1 MNRKEQINLYL
12 TLCGKGV
19 SELGSKLYGFAM
31 SFYVL
36 KLTGSAQS
44 FAITLLLT
52 TLPAIVL
59 SPFVGV
65 IVDRFKKKSIV
76 VLADFISGAIMLGLF
91 IGTRTS
97 ALTLPMIYF
106 ATFSLSVMAV
116 FLGTAFRA
124 SYPNIV
130 SKGQLTK
137 LNAYTQGLDSMLSIV
152 APILGG
158 VIYGLLD
165 AKMFMLINGIS
176 FLLSSF
182 SELFINFEMFG
193 KPNSIRMKSQTFMT
207 NMREGLNYVLKK
219 KTFMTIA
226 LYALCINFFMS
237 SFSILLPYNLI
248 TTHGISPEINGFI
261 QSIFPIGAILMSI
274 YVGRKNTQFS
284 QSLFRNTMLMFGA
297 IMLAFAYPVLPN
309 VALGGF
315 IPIYYALLMGVV
327 GMVVVLVNVPLSVLF
342 QVSLEDEFRG
352 RAMGLFG
359 SLSQGVMPISYLLT
373 GFLLDIVPSY
383 GILIV
388 NAIALILIAISIQ
401 KNVQLKAVAVH

>member
-44 FAITLLLT
+44 FAISLLLT
-52 TLPAIVL
+52 TLPAIIL

-65 IVDRFKKKSIV
+65 IADRFKKKSIV
-76 VLADFISGAIMLGLF
+76 VLADFISGILMLGLF
-91 IGTRTS
+91 LGTRTS

-106 ATFSLSVMAV
+106 ATFTLSVMAV

-137 LNAYTQGLDSMLSIV
+137 LNAYTQGLDSMLSII

-158 VIYGLLD
+158 IVYGLVD
-165 AKMFMLINGIS
+165 AKLFMLINGIS

-193 KPNSIRMKSQTFMT
+193 ETDQLKTKTQSFMV
-207 NMREGLNYVLKK
+207 NLKEGLDYVLKK

-237 SFSILLPYNLI
+237 SFSILLPYDLI
-248 TTHGISPEINGFI
+248 TTHGISPEVNGFI
-261 QSIFPIGAILMSI
+261 QSAFPVGAILMSI
-274 YVGRKNTQFS
+274 YIGKKNIQFS
-284 QSLFRNTMLMFGA
+284 QSLFRNTMLTLGVGMV
-297 IMLAFAYPVLPN
+297 AFAYPVLPN
-309 VALGGF
+309 VNLGSL
-315 IPIYYALLMGVV
+315 IPFYYAFLMGVIA
-327 GMVVVLVNVPLSVLF
+327 MDLILVNVPLSVLF
-342 QVSLEDEFRG
+342 QVTIEDAYRG
-352 RAMGLFG
+352 RAMGLLG
-359 SLSQGVMPISYLLT
+359 SLSQGVMPISYVLT
-373 GFLLDIVPSY
+373 GVLLDIVPSY
-383 GILIV
+383 SIYII
-388 NAIALILIAISIQ
+388 NAVAMLLIAISIQ
-401 KNVQLKAVAVH
+401 RNANLKEVAVV

>member
-44 FAITLLLT
+44 FAISLLLT
-52 TLPAIVL
+52 TLPSIIL

-76 VLADFISGAIMLGLF
+76 VLADFVSGALMLGF
-91 IGTRTS
+91 YIGTRTS
-97 ALTLPMIYF
+97 ELSLPMIYF
-106 ATFSLSVMAV
+106 ATFALSVMAV

-130 SKGQLTK
+130 SKGHLTK

-158 VIYGLLD
+158 VVYGLLD

-193 KPNSIRMKSQTFMT
+193 QPNPVKTKSQTFMT
-207 NMREGLNYVLKK
+207 HLK
-219 KTFMTIA
+219 
-226 LYALCINFFMS
+226 
-237 SFSILLPYNLI
+237 
-248 TTHGISPEINGFI
+248 EI
-261 QSIFPIGAILMSI
+261 
-274 YVGRKNTQFS
+274 
-284 QSLFRNTMLMFGA
+284 
-297 IMLAFAYPVLPN
+297 
-309 VALGGF
+309 
-315 IPIYYALLMGVV
+315 
-327 GMVVVLVNVPLSVLF
+327 
-342 QVSLEDEFRG
+342 G
-352 RAMGLFG
+352 RAH
-359 SLSQGVMPISYLLT
+359 V
-373 GFLLDIVPSY
+373 
-383 GILIV
+383 
-388 NAIALILIAISIQ
+388 
-401 KNVQLKAVAVH
+401 

>member
-44 FAITLLLT
+44 FAISLLLT
-52 TLPAIVL
+52 TLPSIIL

-76 VLADFISGAIMLGLF
+76 VLADFVSGALMLGF
-91 IGTRTS
+91 YIGTRTS
-97 ALTLPMIYF
+97 ELSLPMIYF
-106 ATFSLSVMAV
+106 ATFALSVMAV

-130 SKGQLTK
+130 SKGHLTK

-158 VIYGLLD
+158 VVYGLLD

-193 KPNSIRMKSQTFMT
+193 QPNPVKTKSQTFMT
-207 NMREGLNYVLKK
+207 NLKEGLNYVLKK
-219 KTFMTIA
+219 KTFMTISI
-226 LYALCINFFMS
+226 YALCINFFMS

-261 QSIFPIGAILMSI
+261 QSVFPIGAILMSI
-274 YVGRKNTQFS
+274 YVGKKNVQFTQP
-284 QSLFRNTMLMFGA
+284 LFRNTMLMFGA
-297 IMLAFAYPVLPN
+297 IMLAFAYPVLPQ

-315 IPIYYALLMGVV
+315 TPYYYAMLMAVV
-327 GMVVVLVNVPLSVLF
+327 AMVVILVNVPLSVLF
-342 QVSLEDEFRG
+342 QVSIEDEYRG
-352 RAMGLFG
+352 RAMGLLG
-359 SLSQGVMPISYLLT
+359 SVSQGVMPIAYVIT
-373 GFLLDIVPSY
+373 GLLLDVIPSY
-383 GILIV
+383 
-388 NAIALILIAISIQ
+388 SIFIDR
-401 KNVQLKAVAVH
+401 KSVV